1 MQEHVWTWRGQ
12 RIAYTRIEPAQRADE
27 PNPLNG
33 PPLRRAVLCIHGFG
47 ANKGHWRHNLQ
58 ALAGDGPLA
67 ATVYAIDLLGFG
79 NSSKPLSQLSGEA
92 PLPGAVRYGFDLW
105 AEQIVDFCREVI
117 GLGAATATPEPIQLQ
132 LIGNSIGG
140 VVALNTARL
149 LLERGLHPQQLILID
164 CAERELDLKRL
175 AEQPWPARLGRP
187 LLMAVVRQRWLVGSL
202 FGWLARASV
211 VRQVL
216 LQAYPTGRNVDAEL
230 VELLLGP
237 SRDPGARESFR
248 GFVNLFDDWL
258 APQLLAEL
266 SQQEPALPVRMLW
279 GAADPW
285 EPLAEAQR
293 WQREFACVQELTVLP
308 GLGHCPHD
316 EAPEL
321 VNPIL
326 QAWLQRAWAITN
338 ERGRSRNLP
347 EVGT

>member
-1 MQEHVWTWRGQ
+1 MQEQFWTWRGQ
-12 RIAYTRIEPAQRADE
+12 RIAYTWIAPAQPADASI
-27 PNPLNG
+27 PLNG
-33 PPLRRAVLCIHGFG
+33 PPQGRAVLCIHGFG

-58 ALAGDGPLA
+58 ALAGSGRLA

-105 AEQIVDFCREVI
+105 ADQIVDFCREVI
-117 GLGAATATPEPIQLQ
+117 GLGAPTATSEPIQLQ

-140 VVALNTARL
+140 VVALNAARL
-149 LLERGLHPQQLILID
+149 LLERGLQPQQLILID

-258 APQLLAEL
+258 APQLLALL
-266 SQQEPALPVRMLW
+266 SQQDPAVPVRLLW

-293 WQREFACVQELTVLP
+293 WRTAFACVQELTVLP

-326 QAWLQRAWAITN
+326 QAWLESGWR
-338 ERGRSRNLP
+338 
-347 EVGT
+347 